1 MGREI
6 AITLTDE
13 QQAQLEALARKSNQT
28 AEQVATRAI
37 GALLRQDTEDIAAIQ
52 EGIDAADA
60 GDVRD
65 LEEVMQ
71 EMRALLEARIQAA
84 GH

>member
-13 QQAQLEALARKSNQT
+13 QQAQLEALARKRNQT

-37 GALLRQDTEDIAAIQ
+37 GALLRQDAEDVAAIQ

-71 EMRALLEARIQAA
+71 EMRALLEARIQTA